1 MKIVASADWRDGL
14 EYDIPVLVS
23 DVIPGEP
30 TKCFACGTESPLR
43 ERDELWAV
51 KHRHPKNHDGFVRF
65 YCIRHVPPLPVAPSA
80 PAPAPARARRAPA
93 APRAERTIA
102 PRRTQDFD
110 RVRAMCPNCFV
121 EISAAGECGMC
132 GWSAA

>member
-51 KHRHPKNHDGFVRF
+51 
-65 YCIRHVPPLPVAPSA
+65 
-80 PAPAPARARRAPA
+80 
-93 APRAERTIA
+93 
-102 PRRTQDFD
+102 
-110 RVRAMCPNCFV
+110 
-121 EISAAGECGMC
+121 
-132 GWSAA
+132 